1 MNLCNPIDRLGEY
14 FKGSIVE
21 DYFLGYLREIKTQSF
36 IVEENYI
43 DKDFL
48 IDYAH
53 YYSRAFKQ
61 ISRTTQR
68 IHFFSIDIDDV
79 GFLSALKKGD
89 LLFFQ
94 SLSDSYL
101 GFTIIKPI
109 NGKDGEP
116 IIGRT
121 ILKTYD
127 PNPPGAQ
134 RNFIKSDYTSSL
146 FGIPLKISS
155 LPFQSQDMAV
165 GACATLACWTTLH
178 QLSNIFDIHTPS
190 PYELTD
196 TITNL
201 SYVLPCRN
209 FPSINGLTIS
219 QMKSY
224 FISIGLETEFIDP
237 NNIESNNYDPIRDDI
252 IVDAI
257 KAYQGIQL
265 PIIAA
270 LILNGNNKDEN
281 VQDERIEDFHAV
293 VISGFRIE
301 GGKVVELYIHDD
313 RIGPYSKVHPVGNF
327 SEWRNKWVEE
337 GSPYKK
343 IFVDKL
349 LIPVYPK
356 IRLNFPRIYSVYLDA
371 KREGEKYN
379 ITTQLFL
386 TTIRDYKQFLLDH
399 DFDNKE
405 EVLIKPMPKF
415 LWIIRHC
422 SNEVKL
428 FDLVYDG
435 TAVFADR
442 SIMDISYHDL
452 ENSISSLALED

>member
-1 MNLCNPIDRLGEY
+1 M
-14 FKGSIVE
+14 
-21 DYFLGYLREIKTQSF
+21 
-36 IVEENYI
+36 
-43 DKDFL
+43 
-48 IDYAH
+48 
-53 YYSRAFKQ
+53 
-61 ISRTTQR
+61 
-68 IHFFSIDIDDV
+68 
-79 GFLSALKKGD
+79 
-89 LLFFQ
+89 Q

-127 PNPPGAQ
+127 PNPPGAK

-155 LPFQSQDMAV
+155 LPFQTKDMAV

-178 QLSNIFDIHTPS
+178 QLSNIFDIHTS
-190 PYELTD
+190 SSYELTD

-237 NNIESNNYDPIRDDI
+237 KYIESNNYDSNRDDI

-281 VQDERIEDFHAV
+281 FQGARIEDFHAV

-301 GGKVVELYIHDD
+301 G
-313 RIGPYSKVHPVGNF
+313 
-327 SEWRNKWVEE
+327 NKWSEDNGFLVAE
-337 GSPYKK
+337 GSGPN
-343 IFVDKL
+343 
-349 LIPVYPK
+349 
-356 IRLNFPRIYSVYLDA
+356 R
-371 KREGEKYN
+371 KYR
-379 ITTQLFL
+379 F
-386 TTIRDYKQFLLDH
+386 R
-399 DFDNKE
+399 
-405 EVLIKPMPKF
+405 
-415 LWIIRHC
+415 
-422 SNEVKL
+422 
-428 FDLVYDG
+428 
-435 TAVFADR
+435 
-442 SIMDISYHDL
+442 
-452 ENSISSLALED
+452 NS